1 MDSLPTRTFPHHHH
15 PTARLLDTIRQV
27 QAFGLALT
35 KLDIRQESTRHNEA
49 MDAITE
55 YLGMGTYTEWDEA
68 TRMAFLVKE
77 LEGKR
82 PLLPA
87 NLPTNAIVNDV
98 LQTYRYALMIIA
110 EALCGRCVAIS

>member
-1 MDSLPTRTFPHHHH
+1 M
-15 PTARLLDTIRQV
+15 IRQV

-55 YLGMGTYTEWDEA
+55 YLGLGTYTEWDEA
-68 TRMAFLVKE
+68 SRMAFLVKE

-87 NLPTNAIVNDV
+87 NLPTNPVVHDV
-98 LQTYRYALMIIA
+98 LQTYR
-110 EALCGRCVAIS
+110 